1 MLIKFPI
8 LITEDLLEIAIY
20 LVFLKG
26 CWTKELHSNYC
37 SCQCIVFM
45 TWRKKVWK
53 NFLHFC
59 LQAIQAINGQTNM
72 TAEEFT
78 NMIFQKIDVNN
89 DGKNLGFLG
98 IGSVYPAM
106 RECRIRKGAEHT
118 TEELKIWMYIL
129 SNVQWNVNQLPL
141 LT

>member
-26 CWTKELHSNYC
+26 CWTKELHPNYC
-37 SCQCIVFM
+37 SCQCIVFI
-45 TWRKKVWK
+45 TRRKEVWK
-53 NFLHFC
+53 NFLHFY

-98 IGSVYPAM
+98 TGSIYPPM
-106 RECRIRKGAEHT
+106 RECGIRKWAEHT
-118 TEELKIWMYIL
+118 TEELKTWICIL
-129 SNVQWNVNQLPL
+129 
-141 LT
+141 

>member
-98 IGSVYPAM
+98 IASVYPAM
-106 RECRIRKGAEHT
+106 SAGSERE
-118 TEELKIWMYIL
+118 L
-129 SNVQWNVNQLPL
+129 SIQPKNWKSECIFSQIYSEM
-141 LT
+141 